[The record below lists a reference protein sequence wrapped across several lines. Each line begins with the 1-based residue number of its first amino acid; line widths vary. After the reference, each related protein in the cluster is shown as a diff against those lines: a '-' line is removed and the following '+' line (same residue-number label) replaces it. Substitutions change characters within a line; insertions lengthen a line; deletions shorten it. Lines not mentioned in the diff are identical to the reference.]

1 MQFARRVTVITS
13 PGRTNDPKLPKNIES
28 KRDIKLNN
36 YCVNQGKVCVFFF
49 FLFGVLLERYV
60 WVNVLNGF
68 WMVKCFF
75 PQLIRVPQE
84 IAREIYTI
92 FINTMFQEV
101 NQ

>member
-49 FLFGVLLERYV
+49 FFVWCVVGKVSLGERFKWFLDGQV
-60 WVNVLNGF
+60 
-68 WMVKCFF
+68 FF
-75 PQLIRVPQE
+75 S
-84 IAREIYTI
+84 A
-92 FINTMFQEV
+92 INSGTTR
-101 NQ
+101 NCS